1 VELPRYRYFVRI
13 EDEKILSVFRFMF
26 DDEND
31 LLVDEI
37 WLDGAWQDSDGR
49 IVTFL
54 FKGDTNI
61 DEVSEVQ
68 LREMAPELFG
78 E

>member
-1 VELPRYRYFVRI
+1 
-13 EDEKILSVFRFMF
+13 MF